1 MNTADV
7 PSDGVAAPAPT
18 PLSPSVIPPRARVVI
33 VGGGV
38 IGTSVA
44 YHLTT
49 LGWRDVVL
57 LERDRLTSGTTWH
70 AAGLITSAGMVD
82 ETALFMSRYSRDLY
96 ERLEEETGLSTGFR
110 AVGHIS
116 IATNDDRME
125 ALRREA
131 LFVNGFGVEDHEL
144 TPAEIAREWPLLKTD
159 DLVGGLYVADEG
171 RADPVGVAMSL
182 ARGCRMGGATVVE
195 GVSATGV
202 VTERGRV
209 TGVVTDQGTIE
220 CEYVV
225 NCGGMWARQFGA
237 LAGVD
242 VPLQAA
248 EHYYLIT
255 EPMEGVHRDL
265 PVVEDPDCYGYFRP
279 EGDGLL
285 VGLFEPEAA
294 AWSLDGV
301 PSDSSFLE
309 LPPDYDRLAP
319 FLEVAMARIPTLSD
333 TGILKFFCGPESFTA
348 DVHPLLGPAPEL
360 DNYFVAAG
368 LNSLG
373 ILLGGGVG
381 TVMAHWL
388 VDGEP
393 PVDVTGYAI
402 DRTAPHESTRAFRRE
417 RTTEQLG
424 VLFGDAAYP
433 SWRPKT
439 ARNMRRTVLHDRFVA
454 EGAHFNA
461 SAGWEYPEWFEG
473 DEFPLPSLPGF
484 VPQPSR
490 SLVAEEHR
498 TVRERVG
505 IMDMTLMAKFM
516 VQGSDA
522 ATVLSRLSANHV
534 AGETGRVTYTQ
545 WLTTSGGIAA
555 DLTVTR
561 LAEDRFLVVAS
572 DIIQRRVEP
581 MVRRATRP
589 GEHCT
594 VTDVTSGTVLLS
606 VQGPASTR
614 AHRSALVG
622 RPLQRR
628 LPLSPCPDHRP
639 RLRPGPGSAHHL
651 SRGAGLRAPSAD
663 RVRTR
668 RLRRPHG
675 GRSRPRGAP
684 GGPGRHVQPA
694 IGEGVP
700 LPRCGH
706 RQHRQPVGGRTGFRR
721 GLRQAGRVHR
731 PGGPGGLAG
740 RRSLPVTARQHPGGR
755 PRRPALRKRAG
766 ALRRTVGGLRAGGG
780 LRPHRGRL
788 GGPGHGRV
796 RRRGDRRVAG
806 LGSLRGRHTARRP
819 HRHPVVVALL
829 RSQAPQDPGPGRRP
843 AMTRGDRTSWSPT
856 PLT

>member
-1 MNTADV
+1 M
-7 PSDGVAAPAPT
+7 
-18 PLSPSVIPPRARVVI
+18 
-33 VGGGV
+33 GGGV
-38 IGTSVA
+38 IGTSIA
-44 YHLTT
+44 YHLTE

-57 LERDRLTSGTTWH
+57 VERDRLTSGTTWH
-70 AAGLITSAGMVD
+70 AAGLITSAGMID

-96 ERLEEETGLSTGFR
+96 EGLEAKTGLSTGFR
-110 AVGHIS
+110 AIGHIS
-116 IATNDDRME
+116 VATNEHRME

-131 LFVNGFGVEDHEL
+131 LFVNGFGVEDQEL
-144 TPAEIAREWPLLKTD
+144 SPTEIARSWPLLRTD

-182 ARGCRMGGATVVE
+182 ARGARMGGATIVE
-195 GVSATGV
+195 GVSALGVTTGQ
-202 VTERGRV
+202 GRV

-237 LAGVD
+237 LAGID

-265 PVVEDPDCYGYFRP
+265 PVIEDPDCYGYFRP

-301 PSDSSFLE
+301 PADSSFVE

-319 FLEVAMARIPTLSD
+319 FLEMAMARVPTLAD
-333 TGILKFFCGPESFTA
+333 TGILKFFCGPESFTS

-381 TVMAHWL
+381 TVIAHWL

-402 DRTAPHESTRAFRRE
+402 DRTAPHESTRAFRQE

-433 SWRPKT
+433 SWRPRT

-473 DEFPLPSLPGF
+473 SDFPLASLPGF

-490 SLVAEEHR
+490 SIVAAEHR
-498 TVRERVG
+498 TVREQVG
-505 IMDMTLMAKFM
+505 IMDMTLMAKFV
-516 VQGSDA
+516 VQGTDA
-522 ATVLSRLSANHV
+522 ATVLSRLSANDV
-534 AGETGRVTYTQ
+534 TRQPGRVTYTQ
-545 WLTTSGGIAA
+545 WLTPNGGIAA

-561 LAEDRFLVVAS
+561 LSEERFLVVAS

-581 MVRRATRP
+581 MVRRATRT

-606 VQGPASTR
+606 VQGPASR
-614 AHRSALVG
+614 QLIG
-622 RPLQRR
+622 R
-628 LPLSPCPDHRP
+628 LS
-639 RLRPGPGSAHHL
+639 
-651 SRGAGLRAPSAD
+651 SAD
-663 RVRTR
+663 LSNAAFPYLSARTIDVGYAQVLALRITYLGELGYELHIPTEYGLGVYDSLMEAGADLGVR
-668 RLRRPHG
+668 
-675 GRSRPRGAP
+675 
-684 GGPGRHVQPA
+684 
-694 IGEGVP
+694 
-700 LPRCGH
+700 
-706 RQHRQPVGGRTGFRR
+706 PVGLAAMAS
-721 GLRQAGRVHR
+721 LRLEKGYRD
-731 PGGPGGLAG
+731 
-740 RRSLPVTARQHPGGR
+740 
-755 PRRPALRKRAG
+755 
-766 ALRRTVGGLRAGGG
+766 
-780 LRPHRGRL
+780 L
-788 GGPGHGRV
+788 GVDIDNTDNPLE
-796 RRRGDRRVAG
+796 AG
-806 LGSLRGRHTARRP
+806 LGFAVAFDKAGGFIGREALVALRETAPYRSLLVSIRVDDPEVLLYGNEPVQVDGRWVGYVRAAAFGATVGASVGLAMVECPEGVTDEWLASGRFEVVTPHGRH
-819 HRHPVVVALL
+819 
-829 RSQAPQDPGPGRRP
+829 
-843 AMTRGDRTSWSPT
+843 
-856 PLT
+856 PLTPSSTPFYDPKRLRILARDEPGL

>member
-1 MNTADV
+1 VRAAGSAPPGASSPAPV
-7 PSDGVAAPAPT
+7 PSRDLPA
-18 PLSPSVIPPRARVVI
+18 RARVVI

-57 LERDRLTSGTTWH
+57 LERDQLTSGTTWH

-116 IATNDDRME
+116 VATNHDRME

-144 TPAEIAREWPLLKTD
+144 SPAEIGRQWPLLETD

-182 ARGCRMGGATVVE
+182 ARGARQGGATIVE
-195 GVSATGV
+195 GVPVTGV
-202 VTERGRV
+202 VAERGRV
-209 TGVVTDQGTIE
+209 TGVTTDRGTVE

-255 EPMEGVHRDL
+255 EPMDGVHRDL
-265 PVVEDPDCYGYFRP
+265 PVIEDPDCYGYFRP

-301 PSDSSFLE
+301 PPDSSFLE

-319 FLEVAMARIPTLSD
+319 FLEVAMARVPSLAD
-333 TGILKFFCGPESFTA
+333 TGIRKFFCGPESFTS

-360 DNYFVAAG
+360 DGYFVAAG

-402 DRTAPHESTRAFRRE
+402 DRTAPHESTRAFRGE
-417 RTTEQLG
+417 RTSEQLG

-433 SWRPKT
+433 SWRPRT

-454 EGAHFNA
+454 EGAHFNS

-473 DEFPLPSLPGF
+473 DAFPLPTLPGF

-490 SLVAEEHR
+490 GLVAEEHR
-498 TVRERVG
+498 TVREGVG

-516 VQGSDA
+516 VQGTDA

-534 AGETGRVTYTQ
+534 ARRPGRVVYTQ
-545 WLTTSGGIAA
+545 WLTEAGGIAA

-561 LAEDRFLVVAS
+561 LSEDRFLVVTS

-581 MVRRATRP
+581 MVRRATGP

-606 VQGPASTR
+606 VQGP
-614 AHRSALVG
+614 RSRELIG
-622 RPLQRR
+622 R
-628 LPLSPCPDHRP
+628 LSSADLSNTAFPYLSARTID
-639 RLRPGPGSAHHL
+639 LGSAPALALRITYLGELGYELHL
-651 SRGAGLRAPSAD
+651 PTEYGLGAYDALMAAGAD
-663 RVRTR
+663 LGVR
-668 RLRRPHG
+668 
-675 GRSRPRGAP
+675 
-684 GGPGRHVQPA
+684 
-694 IGEGVP
+694 
-700 LPRCGH
+700 
-706 RQHRQPVGGRTGFRR
+706 PVGLAAMSS
-721 GLRQAGRVHR
+721 LRLEKGYRD
-731 PGGPGGLAG
+731 
-740 RRSLPVTARQHPGGR
+740 
-755 PRRPALRKRAG
+755 
-766 ALRRTVGGLRAGGG
+766 
-780 LRPHRGRL
+780 L
-788 GGPGHGRV
+788 GVDIDNTDNPLE
-796 RRRGDRRVAG
+796 AG
-806 LGSLRGRHTARRP
+806 LGFAVAFDKPGGFIGRDALLSLRERAPYRSLLVSLRVDDPEVLLFGNEPVLHDGRWVGYVRSAAFGPTVGASVGLTMVECADGVTDQWLGSGRFEVATP
-819 HRHPVVVALL
+819 HGSHPVALSSAPFYDPKRL
-829 RSQAPQDPGPGRRP
+829 RILARDDPG
-843 AMTRGDRTSWSPT
+843 A
-856 PLT
+856 